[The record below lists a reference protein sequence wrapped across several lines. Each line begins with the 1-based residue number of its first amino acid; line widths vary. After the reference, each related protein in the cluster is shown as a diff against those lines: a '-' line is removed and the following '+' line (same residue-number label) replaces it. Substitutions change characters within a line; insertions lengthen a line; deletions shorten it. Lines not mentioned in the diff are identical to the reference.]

1 MGKPYSMD
9 LRERIV
15 AHVAGGGTRRGAA
28 RQFGVSD
35 SCSVKLL
42 ARVERTG
49 SAEPARQGR
58 PPGRGKLAAH
68 LDFLIASVEQ
78 TPDMTMPELAARLA
92 AERDVSA
99 NPASLSRVLCA
110 AGFSFKKNTDGLGAR
125 SRRGA
130 RATPGLDRSSPTAH
144 G

>member
-15 AHVAGGGTRRGAA
+15 AHVSAGGTRRGAA

-49 SAEPARQGR
+49 SAAPARQGR
-58 PPGRGKLAAH
+58 PAGGGKLASH
-68 LDFLIASVEQ
+68 RDFLIASVEQ

-92 AERDVSA
+92 AERGVVVS
-99 NPASLSRVLCA
+99 PASLSRVLCA
-110 AGFSFKKNTDGLGAR
+110 AGFSFKKNADGFGAR

-130 RATPGLDRSSPTAH
+130 
-144 G
+144 